1 MLLVGARV
9 NIMEGLLLETTGV
22 GLMVDIM
29 LGAVLVKLLGWTLGM
44 TVGIDVSWVCDFKGG
59 LDGITE
65 GPLGSM
71 VGMPVGLT
79 VVGFLELRRVG
90 RHVG

>member
-1 MLLVGARV
+1 
-9 NIMEGLLLETTGV
+9 
-22 GLMVDIM
+22 
-29 LGAVLVKLLGWTLGM
+29 M

-65 GPLGSM
+65 GTLGSM
-71 VGMPVGLT
+71 VGTPVGLT